1 MKLSTYLF
9 FNGNCEEAFRHYEKV
24 LGGKI
29 TAMMPHEGTPAEE
42 HTAPEWQKKILHA
55 CIEIDGQMLMASD
68 APPAHSG
75 GPMQSVA
82 VSVNVPTVE
91 EAERIFKDLSDDAKI
106 TMPIAET
113 FWSPRFG
120 MLTDRFGT
128 HWMVGA
134 DMPAEQA
141 DCGVKTSEMA

>member
-9 FNGNCEEAFRHYEKV
+9 FNGNCEEAFKHYEKV

-29 TAMMPHEGTPAEE
+29 TAMMTHAGTPAEAE
-42 HTAPEWQKKILHA
+42 TPSEWLNKILHA
-55 CIEIDGQMLMASD
+55 CIEIEGQMLMASD

-75 GPMQSVA
+75 GPIQSAA

-91 EAERIFKDLSDDAKI
+91 EAERIFNDLSDGATI

-113 FWSPRFG
+113 FFSPRFG

-134 DMPAEQA
+134 EMPAEMA

>member
-1 MKLSTYLF
+1 MRLSTYLF

-29 TAMMPHEGTPAEE
+29 IAMMPHEGTPAEAQ
-42 HTAPEWQKKILHA
+42 TAPEWQKKILHA
-55 CIEIDGQMLMASD
+55 CLEIDGQMLMASD

-91 EAERIFKDLSDDAKI
+91 EAERIFKDLSDGATV
-106 TMPIAET
+106 TMPIEET